1 MASSLHD
8 IGKIAIDDAILN
20 KPGRLT
26 REEFDIMKRHTTI
39 GAAMLD
45 QLHRYRN
52 EPLVRTAHEICRWHH
67 ERWDGRGYPD
77 GLSGDQIP
85 ISAQVVAMADVYD
98 ALVSK
103 RVYKDAYAPDVAV
116 QMILHGDCGAFNPLL
131 LDCLTDL
138 QDTFKAELAAP
149 EA

>member
-1 MASSLHD
+1 MRS
-8 IGKIAIDDAILN
+8 
-20 KPGRLT
+20 
-26 REEFDIMKRHTTI
+26 
-39 GAAMLD
+39 AAG
-45 QLHRYRN
+45 
-52 EPLVRTAHEICRWHH
+52 TH

-116 QMILHGDCGAFNPLL
+116 QMILHGDCGGLQSLL
-131 LDCLTDL
+131 LT
-138 QDTFKAELAAP
+138 A
-149 EA
+149 